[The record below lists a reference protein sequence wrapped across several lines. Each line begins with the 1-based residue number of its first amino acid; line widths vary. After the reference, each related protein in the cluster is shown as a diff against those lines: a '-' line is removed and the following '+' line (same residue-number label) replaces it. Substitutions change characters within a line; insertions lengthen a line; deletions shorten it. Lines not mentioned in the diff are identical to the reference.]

1 MSWQTTVPLLLI
13 LLAGLPHGATD
24 GVIAQYFAAK
34 RLLSFTLFIILYTT
48 IAALTFIIWYLAPF
62 AGLVI
67 IAALSII
74 HFGMMDTS
82 ESAHLP
88 YRAIRIFAHG
98 VMPILVIATAHS
110 KETAELFLI
119 LIHDDASEL
128 IDLLKIT
135 TPIWALII
143 FWLFLFQGVLG
154 RRAAVEIGILTIILT
169 LFPPLWGFAFYF
181 CGIHSLRHFREVI
194 RIFQPLKKQ
203 FYWIIFAISIFS
215 IAFVLAMAY
224 WLTSANFDKSLIRV
238 TFIGLAA
245 LTTPHILLIDCFKA
259 LHRVKKYR
267 EPTSQDLA
275 H

>member
-34 RLLSFTLFIILYTT
+34 RLLSFTLFIILYSA
-48 IAALTFIIWYLAPF
+48 IAALACIIWYLSPF

-67 IAALSII
+67 FVALSIS

-110 KETAELFLI
+110 KETAEIFLI
-119 LIHDDASEL
+119 LTQDDASEL
-128 IDLLKIT
+128 IYLLKIA
-135 TPIWALII
+135 TPIWVLIVS
-143 FWLFLFQGVLG
+143 WLFFQGVLG

-169 LFPPLWGFAFYF
+169 LLPPLWGFALYF
-181 CGIHSLRHFREVI
+181 CGIHSLRHFRKVI
-194 RIFQPLKKQ
+194 RAFQPLKKQ
-203 FYWIIFAISIFS
+203 FYWMIFAISIFS
-215 IAFVLAMAY
+215 ITFVLTMAY
-224 WLTSANFDKSLIRV
+224 WLTDANFHNSLIRA

-245 LTTPHILLIDCFKA
+245 LTIPHILLIDCFKA
-259 LHRVKKYR
+259 LHRVSKHR
-267 EPTSQDLA
+267 EATSL